1 MSFVRD
7 LGVPVPR
14 VLDWC
19 GDASQTP
26 VEAEYII
33 MEEEAGTPLEKVWND
48 EPRLKTQHH
57 EGGGFYRD
65 KDAVDLIFTVW
76 TS

>member
-1 MSFVRD
+1 
-7 LGVPVPR
+7 
-14 VLDWC
+14 
-19 GDASQTP
+19 
-26 VEAEYII
+26 